1 MTNIELYINKTLCDI
16 QSPEKLGIRLNRVL
30 INPSELSTKDAQYSY
45 SITIPST
52 PINDAVFGYAN
63 VEEVKNKFNHIHTAQ
78 LYVDNVRIF
87 DGRFKLSEIDADGN
101 YKGNLVVPAK
111 KTIKEI
117 FDETKMTEVPGEWE
131 LDLKDPQNE
140 GHPLGMVEMMNKYNT
155 DKGTPRCIFPLVLYG
170 LLPKVPKFPKDEKE
184 EYSGKTVWDKSVRLG
199 IEDFPPSINCLQA
212 IKAIFNHHK
221 NEKGDPYEIGGS
233 AFNDERLTNLYMSYK
248 NPTDYQQEWN
258 WGHLGKFRIKG
269 SWTNIK
275 NDNKEI
281 LRSHLETQFHQ
292 TQGDYEHVAV
302 NLLSAK
308 NSVIEIVEDNGT
320 NAFQWEGKNEAND
333 SVVSN
338 THIVIP
344 SSGLYKVTFSGTM
357 KVGKSVDDKKFKN
370 QQNSDLNLR
379 FAYANSPKA
388 RNEFDSGRY
397 ELKLIRDRGNG
408 DFKMDSAVIDSG
420 FFKNNQ
426 NQVMNKT
433 SGVDEINQFPLFE
446 TLPKYFPQAESD
458 AILFVDP
465 RQNANIIS
473 GFRWGK
479 GDFEES
485 WNPVDK
491 NELACSIL
499 SAKSGFSW
507 DKTLDTLTYS
517 AVKSPGYWRYGVLQ
531 KENDE
536 TEEVVT
542 EEDEDAVKE
551 IGYEISNK
559 FKVDLNSPDN
569 YIRKQD
575 NLNGDAL
582 VHSIIWLEKGERLTV
597 VDVTDMGVWRKDY
610 GKKGKGAYIKHEV
623 TFDLEIEP
631 YKVNSE
637 WLTINFEGTGT
648 AQMDWNEASDFKK
661 NYINLFKFLPSDQKI
676 DDWLN
681 NFCKAFN
688 LELTQ
693 PEVGKFEL
701 NVKKT
706 RSAAAV
712 PSLIDLDLKASIA
725 RRTNE
730 PLGLPSEFQ
739 LGFKINQ
746 EEEGYVKS
754 PEFNNG
760 VFEDG
765 GGSFFT
771 GNIDGKVVPQTSN
784 FSYNWFKDITHV
796 VDGWVEDEGGLWLP
810 GTIKQTL
817 KIPVISHKEVWEHPS
832 ERGDYTEMEKK
843 LYTTYPQRFWYRQY
857 KIVARSTY
865 NVDVVWK
872 NKEKL
877 EIPILINGL
886 EGQNG
891 LKLNYYNEPNSILDI
906 YFSIIATDD
915 SNFTYIECYLTPDEY
930 EQLDGGKLVKLNS
943 DLYYIAS
950 VEGYDPIGWN
960 KTKLKLIRKV

>member
-1 MTNIELYINKTLCDI
+1 MTHIELYINKTLCDI
-16 QSPEKLGIRLNRVL
+16 LSPEKLGVRLNRVL

-52 PINDAVFGYAN
+52 PVNDAIFGYAN

-117 FDETKMTEVPGEWE
+117 FGETKMTEVPGEWK
-131 LDLKDPQNE
+131 LDITDPRDESRTLN
-140 GHPLGMVEMMNKYNT
+140 MVEMMNRYNT

-184 EYSGKTVWDKSVRLG
+184 EYSGKTIWDKYVRLG

-212 IKAIFNHHK
+212 ITQIFKHHK
-221 NEKGDPYEIGGS
+221 NDKNEPYEIGGS
-233 AFNDERLTNLYMSYK
+233 AFDDERLKNLYMSYK

-258 WGHLGKFRIKG
+258 WGHLGKFRISG
-269 SWTNIK
+269 RWTNIK
-275 NDNKEI
+275 NDNTDI
-281 LRSHLETQFHQ
+281 LRSHLETQFYQ
-292 TQGDYEHVAV
+292 TQGDYEHIAV

-308 NSVIEIVEDNGT
+308 NSDITINEDNGT
-320 NAFQWEGKNEAND
+320 NAYQWKKKNEED
-333 SVVSN
+333 GSVIEN

-344 SSGLYKVTFSGTM
+344 ASGLYKITFKGTM
-357 KVGKSVDDKKFKN
+357 KVGNADGDNASKN
-370 QQNSDLNLR
+370 NTDLNLR
-379 FAYANSPKA
+379 FAYANSPEANNGLK
-388 RNEFDSGRY
+388 SVRY

-408 DFKMDSAVIDSG
+408 DFDMNSAVIDG
-420 FFKNNQ
+420 VFFKNNQ
-426 NQVMNKT
+426 NQERDKT
-433 SGVDEINQFPLFE
+433 GEVDEATQFPHFE
-446 TLPKYFPQAESD
+446 KAPKYFPQAESD

-465 RQNANIIS
+465 CQNANIIS

-479 GDFEES
+479 HDVIEAG
-485 WNPVDK
+485 NPVDK
-491 NELACSIL
+491 DELNCSIL

-507 DKTLDTLTYS
+507 DKSIDTLTYS

-531 KENDE
+531 KSEEE
-536 TEEVVT
+536 TEEEGT
-542 EEDEDAVKE
+542 EGGEEKEDEIVKE
-551 IGYEISNK
+551 RVYEISDK
-559 FKVDLNSPDN
+559 FKIDLNSPDN
-569 YIRKQD
+569 YIEKQD
-575 NLNGDAL
+575 NENGDGL
-582 VHSIIWLEKGERLTV
+582 VHSIIWLEKGERITI
-597 VDVTDMGVWRKDY
+597 VDVADIGVWRRKE
-610 GKKGKGAYIKHEV
+610 GKKRKEAYIKHEV
-623 TFDLEIEP
+623 TFDLQIEP

-637 WLTINFEGTGT
+637 WLSVNFEGTGT
-648 AQMDWNEASDFKK
+648 APMDWYEPSDFKK

-688 LELTQ
+688 LELIQ
-693 PEVGKFEL
+693 PKEGKFEL
-701 NVKKT
+701 NVKQT
-706 RSAAAV
+706 RLAASV
-712 PSLIDLDLKASIA
+712 PSVIDLDGKASIA

-771 GNIDGKVVPQTSN
+771 GNIDGQVVPQTSN
-784 FSYNWFKDITHV
+784 FSYNWFKKITRKIEN
-796 VDGWVEDEGGLWLP
+796 GLTPIGEEDNNGNDPKLEL
-810 GTIKQTL
+810 
-817 KIPVISHKEVWEHPS
+817 PVITNKEIWKAGEVK
-832 ERGDYTEMEKK
+832 DYEVMMKK
-843 LYTTYPQRFWYRQY
+843 IYTTYAQRFWYKNNQ
-857 KIVARSTY
+857 TN
-865 NVDVVWK
+865 NVGIVWK
-872 NKEKL
+872 NKPEL
-877 EIPILINGL
+877 QLI
-886 EGQNG
+886 Q
-891 LKLNYYNEPNSILDI
+891 LKNSLRGNTLTLHLDYYNKPNSILNS
-906 YFSIIATDD
+906 YFNIIATDD
-915 SNFTYIECYLTPDEY
+915 SNYTYVECYLTPDEY
-930 EQLDGGKLVKLNS
+930 EQLDGNKLVKLNS

-950 VEGYDPIGWN
+950 VEGYDPTGRN